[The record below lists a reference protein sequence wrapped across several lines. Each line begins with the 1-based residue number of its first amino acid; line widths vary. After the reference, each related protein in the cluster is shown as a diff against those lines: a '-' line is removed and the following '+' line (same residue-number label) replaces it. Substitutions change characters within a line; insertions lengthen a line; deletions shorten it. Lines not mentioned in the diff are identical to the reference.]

1 MTAFVA
7 RWPAGTRR
15 PPADRRAS
23 PRAAA
28 PAVQRRPTSPV
39 AAPGG
44 HPLTV
49 TAQCQTPACGW
60 CETGAEDDEGR
71 LWAAGEAHTTA
82 TGHPTVVEA
91 RPAVSE

>member
-1 MTAFVA
+1 VTAFVA
-7 RWPAGTRR
+7 RWPAGTPR
-15 PPADRRAS
+15 PPAARRAS

-28 PAVQRRPTSPV
+28 PAVQRRHVSPT

-44 HPLTV
+44 QPLTV
-49 TAQCQTPACGW
+49 TAQCQTPAYGW
-60 CETGAEDDEGR
+60 CETGTEDDEAR
-71 LWAAGEAHTTA
+71 LWPAGEAHTTA